1 MGKKQHKCALN
12 VIKLE
17 LYVAVRLNGMA
28 IQPYYSKMSISF
40 IDQIGFTTQFGDLE
54 DVTILLFSHSNAIVY
69 GTTFNSVSFDFIHEN
84 IEIGKKRS
92 FESFARIPNS
102 I

>member
-1 MGKKQHKCALN
+1 
-12 VIKLE
+12 
-17 LYVAVRLNGMA
+17 MA

-84 IEIGKKRS
+84 IEIGKKKVILIVR
-92 FESFARIPNS
+92 PNAEFDLS
-102 I
+102 K